1 MAGDPFTP
9 AEETALAYLLHEYG
23 LDWKLHLR
31 DYSVLDGRSPVSCEK
46 HLWHTDYF
54 GLGGSLK
61 AAVAKLPQAQQGGWP
76 EPDPE
81 NPLFL
86 DDPRAEHDH
95 GSPGFR
101 F

>member
-9 AEETALAYLLHEYG
+9 AEETALAYLLHEFG

-61 AAVAKLPQAQQGGWP
+61 EAVAKLPRARQEGEWP
-76 EPDPE
+76 EPGVI
-81 NPLFL
+81 LFL
-86 DDPRAEHDH
+86 DDTRAVRDH